1 MVAQLTL
8 TEAWDLMSADPTV
21 VLIDVRTEAEWNF
34 VGVPVLDSLDR
45 QARFVQWIT
54 FPGGAPNAD
63 FLAEASEGLDRSQ
76 PVLFLCRSGARSQ
89 AAAQAFEGAGF
100 TSTFNV
106 SAGFEGDKGPEGHR
120 VGGWKHS
127 GLPWGQG

>member
-8 TEAWDLMSADPTV
+8 TEAWDLMSSDSTA

-34 VGVPVLDSLDR
+34 VGVPVLDDLNR
-45 QARFVQWIT
+45 HTRLVQWIT
-54 FPGGAPNAD
+54 FPGGQPNVD
-63 FLAEASEGLDRSQ
+63 FLGEATEGLEPTQ

-89 AAAQAFEGAGF
+89 AAAEAFEAAGF
-100 TSTFNV
+100 TSTHNIIT
-106 SAGFEGDKGPEGHR
+106 GFEGDKGAEGHR

-127 GLPWGQG
+127 GFPWAQG

>member
-1 MVAQLTL
+1 
-8 TEAWDLMSADPTV
+8 MSEDPNA

-34 VGVPVLDSLDR
+34 VGVPVLDAIGR
-45 QARFVQWIT
+45 PARFVEWIT
-54 FPGGAPNAD
+54 FPGGGPNAD
-63 FLAEASEGLDRSQ
+63 FIEQATNGLDPNQ

-89 AAAQAFEGAGF
+89 AAAQAFEAAGF
-100 TSTFNV
+100 TSTFNI